1 MSPLNLFKHK
11 LLLLITAACALCASS
26 AHSASS
32 ADSMREEI
40 AAQRLKITAEID
52 VSEATLARKQ
62 AECAARFIVTSCVNA
77 AKSNYYNEQQAL
89 NKKLAAVNKREREL
103 DAAERDKARA
113 EQQAEQAARLGTKPT
128 ESLTPA
134 QRDTA
139 AGSAA
144 LAAAYAAKQVDAKQR
159 KAEHEAKLK
168 AAVPTPKPAVVP
180 RSANAAE
187 MAAAASKAQAK
198 QKEIADRKAAI
209 DKKKTD
215 KQGAPLPL
223 DPPLD
228 PLANPPVK

>member
-1 MSPLNLFKHK
+1 MWSLSWFKRE
-11 LLLLITAACALCASS
+11 LLLVACVLFAGS

-52 VSEATLARKQ
+52 VSEAALARKQ
-62 AECAARFIVTSCVNA
+62 AECATRFIVTSCVNA
-77 AKSNYYNEQQAL
+77 AKSTYYNEQQLL

-103 DAAERDKARA
+103 DAAERAKARA
-113 EQQAEQAARLGTKPT
+113 EQQAEQAVRLGTKPA
-128 ESLTPA
+128 ESMTPA

-144 LAAAYAAKQVDAKQR
+144 SAAAYAAKQVDAKQR

-187 MAAAASKAQAK
+187 MAAAATKAQAK

-209 DKKKTD
+209 DKKKAE
-215 KQGAPLPL
+215 KHGAPLPL